1 MACPKALGPILF
13 LLFINDIE
21 QSLRHSSIRCFA
33 DDSRLLKS
41 IGSSQDDLNNV
52 IRWAAENNMALN
64 QDKFE
69 LLQHNPSRNH
79 SALLQLPFSLY
90 ENSYLANDV
99 WINPSDHVVDLGV
112 TVQQNLTFSIHIYD
126 IVRKARNR
134 LSWVLSVFK
143 SRSAVTISTL
153 FSSMVHTLLEYC
165 CRSLKYPYWKV
176 SKELLLLK
184 LSL

>member
-1 MACPKALGPILF
+1 M
-13 LLFINDIE
+13 
-21 QSLRHSSIRCFA
+21 
-33 DDSRLLKS
+33 
-41 IGSSQDDLNNV
+41 
-52 IRWAAENNMALN
+52 
-64 QDKFE
+64 
-69 LLQHNPSRNH
+69 
-79 SALLQLPFSLY
+79 QLPFSLN

-153 FSSMVHTLLEYC
+153 FCSMVRPLLEYC
-165 CRSLKYPYWKV
+165 CILWNPSKISGISLLEGVQRTATAKIEYIKHLNYWDRL
-176 SKELLLLK
+176 SHLK
-184 LSL
+184 LMSLQRRRERYILMYMYKILHSYVPNDIVVSFYKSPRIGVKARIPPLPLHRTKVT